1 MEAARISTWGPTSVV
16 AALFLAAVF
25 PAGSATANGTGV
37 SAQANSAGEARTLTL
52 DAFLERERSR
62 PEANLPSA
70 AFAPPLPDPTDF
82 TPLPPAP
89 GMTIIGGLPAQPGS
103 LRDMVRLTIV
113 FKHGANSD
121 RVVGGE
127 CSGVLIHPQ
136 LVLTAAHCLIPKDI
150 NFYSDEI
157 TVWYGDHRRD
167 QQHSLSIPH
176 PLSSAVITEGYR
188 RLNPE
193 LGSDLAALHLP
204 EPLSGPDAVPA
215 RLAGAE
221 LLEQETLHFF
231 TAGWGK
237 TMETENDRLTSPQWL
252 LYARLMLLDAN
263 EQPVLPYQRDTWLA
277 LLSQPLVN
285 GTSGPDEPMSRV
297 CVGDSGGGFYAARV
311 QEISPGIAAAAG
323 PQLIGLTSFGRN
335 AVLLPGTGAP
345 DDDPTFCIHPRTLS
359 HFTNLLAYRAEIAEM
374 ASSFGI
380 DPGEIG
386 LAGETEQ

>member
-1 MEAARISTWGPTSVV
+1 MAAGRTSTWGPTRVV
-16 AALFLAAVF
+16 AALFLAALF
-25 PAGSATANGTGV
+25 PAGSATANGTGDAV
-37 SAQANSAGEARTLTL
+37 KGPPAEPAPVLTL

-70 AFAPPLPDPTDF
+70 ALAPALPDPTDF

-113 FKHGANSD
+113 FKHGASS
-121 RVVGGE
+121 RRAGGE
-127 CSGVLIHPQ
+127 CSGVLLHPQ

-167 QQHSLSIPH
+167 QQHSLSIPR
-176 PLSSAVITEGYR
+176 PLTSAVIAERYR

-193 LGSDLAALHLP
+193 LGSDLAALHLSK
-204 EPLSGPDAVPA
+204 PLSGPDVVPA
-215 RLAGAE
+215 RLADAE

-237 TMETENDRLTSPQWL
+237 TMETDGDRLTSPQWL
-252 LYARLMLLDAN
+252 LYARLMLLDAD
-263 EQPVLPYQRDTWLA
+263 EQPVLPYQRNTWLQ
-277 LLSQPLVN
+277 LLSQPLVS
-285 GTSGPDEPMSRV
+285 GGSGPTEPMSRA

-323 PQLIGLTSFGRN
+323 PRLIGLTSFGRN
-335 AVLLPGTGAP
+335 AAPLPGTGAP
-345 DDDPTFCIHPRTLS
+345 GDNPTFCVHPRTLS
-359 HFTNLLAYRAEIAEM
+359 HFTNLLAYRAEIAGM
-374 ASSFGI
+374 ASAFGI

-386 LAGETEQ
+386 LAGGTEQ